1 MYRAHHAYLVCPHLG
16 FTIET
21 LANIGLGSY
30 YYAVTKYADLA
41 SLAVIVW

>member
-1 MYRAHHAYLVCPHLG
+1 MHRAHHAYLVCSHTG
-16 FTIET
+16 FAMRIM
-21 LANIGLGSY
+21 ADIGLESY